1 MKFWSATDK
10 WSIVRFIA
18 SLATLFSVLT
28 AVVLAAFLAA
38 VIYSA
43 ALPGGEIRLG
53 KRSSG
58 KSLLP

>member
-1 MKFWSATDK
+1 MKFWNAADK

-18 SLATLFSVLT
+18 SLAPLFAVLT
-28 AVVLAAFLAA
+28 AAILAAFLAA

-43 ALPGGEIRLG
+43 ALPGGNVRLG

>member
-1 MKFWSATDK
+1 MKFWNVTDK

-18 SLATLFSVLT
+18 SIATLFSVLT
-28 AVVLAAFLAA
+28 AVVLAAFIAA

-43 ALPGGEIRLG
+43 ALPGGKIRLG

>member
-1 MKFWSATDK
+1 MEHCK
-10 WSIVRFIA
+10 FIA
-18 SLATLFSVLT
+18 SFATFFALLT
-28 AVVLAAFLAA
+28 AAVLAVFLAA

-43 ALPGGEIRLG
+43 ALQGGKIRLG